1 MSQKIR
7 TRRASKF
14 DGKQRGR
21 QDAAHESRPHNH
33 FNGLHDVRKAFM
45 RWLHVGR

>member
-14 DGKQRGR
+14 DGEQRGEQWTKTAR
-21 QDAAHESRPHNH
+21 T
-33 FNGLHDVRKAFM
+33 AFIAKFK
-45 RWLHVGR
+45 RFTKWLHVGR